1 MAGHGVGRAVDGHK
15 ESDQVEVHVG

>member
-15 ESDQVEVHVG
+15 ESGQVEVHVG